1 MASGSATSAGL
12 RIAVGRTTS
21 PFRPHHAT
29 KLTTSNQFPS
39 WELRTR
45 SYIMSFEG
53 YAKELL
59 SPEDDEPYEDL
70 QDHIFHLLIQIVH
83 EAEGFAKLRA
93 IEGLDGITR

>member
-1 MASGSATSAGL
+1 MASGSATSARV

-29 KLTTSNQFPS
+29 KLTSANQFPS

-53 YAKELL
+53 YGDQLL
-59 SPEDDEPYEDL
+59 NHDDEPDEDL
-70 QDHIFHLLIQIVH
+70 QDHIFH
-83 EAEGFAKLRA
+83 
-93 IEGLDGITR
+93 